1 MQQLKRSQSLDG
13 SESHWELAWRYLCF
27 FLQRSDQLLQVRS
40 FYFIFIY
47 QLSGSFITSAG
58 EYVIWILAFTTV
70 FKEFDIESQEKIL
83 IPVLIRLDMIRR
95 NIFLRK

>member
-1 MQQLKRSQSLDG
+1 MDRSLIENWPGDI
-13 SESHWELAWRYLCF
+13 YVF
-27 FLQRSDQLLQVRS
+27 FYKGLDQLLQVRS

-70 FKEFDIESQEKIL
+70 FKEFDI
-83 IPVLIRLDMIRR
+83 
-95 NIFLRK
+95 RKPGKDINTSPDSARYD